1 MGISRIIF
9 RPSSNLLGQTQI
21 RTILKMNDIDPQRV
35 YCTNASIRKVGG
47 AVAVSLDDATLPGAK
62 RNKHMTIMYRRRN
75 PWTKDEIAIIA
86 KGTETWLQ
94 AKYGSAQAPITFTIE
109 QWGNKSVKINGDLA
123 ILCMDLRKQFG
134 AMSNDKQRV
143 PHCELFKG
151 QKDKK
156 RRICHVCKGSDH
168 LRKECPRK
176 LAKKQYKTPKA
187 SKLNDWPTPQVS
199 ENAKGGKL
207 KFKLE
212 RIINKTKEIRMRK
225 ERELKMLNEKEN
237 DLIRLSNEYE
247 LDEIDDKVLR
257 IKLKAIAQSFN
268 GQRKCLRKENKK
280 MRKKQKRERKKEKK
294 MIRREKKKAKGQN

>member
-1 MGISRIIF
+1 MG
-9 RPSSNLLGQTQI
+9 
-21 RTILKMNDIDPQRV
+21 
-35 YCTNASIRKVGG
+35 
-47 AVAVSLDDATLPGAK
+47 
-62 RNKHMTIMYRRRN
+62 
-75 PWTKDEIAIIA
+75 
-86 KGTETWLQ
+86 
-94 AKYGSAQAPITFTIE
+94 
-109 QWGNKSVKINGDLA
+109 
-123 ILCMDLRKQFG
+123 G

-156 RRICHVCKGSDH
+156 RKNCHVCKGSDH

-176 LAKKQYKTPKA
+176 LAKKQYKTPRA
-187 SKLNDWPTPQVS
+187 SKLNDWSTPQLS
-199 ENAKGGKL
+199 GNANGSKM
-207 KFKLE
+207 KFNLE
-212 RIINKTKEIRMRK
+212 RIINRTKETRTRK

-237 DLIRLSNEYE
+237 DLMRLLNEYD

-294 MIRREKKKAKGQN
+294 MIRRERKKAKRQNKKKKGQNKERELKMLNEKENDLM